1 MPSLPI
7 STLKENQHQYSSLSH
22 PSYQKRL
29 WAKQSKWLKA
39 NLVNEIWNKEQL
51 SKTMWCGPKKVVL
64 FGSVEMVFSTG
75 RSIHDAPERGL
86 LRKMRMEEG
95 SVHALGLFA
104 LLLRDF
110 CWLFLSRNANA
121 SVPSTII
128 DSTLEGERASHSLSL
143 LQMNLAKQL
152 CRQPMSI
159 SERDELFLLF
169 RVTFFRHLNAL
180 SGSVTSVNNGMSSLY
195 SYIHT
200 TLSNVM
206 ISGLRKVLLSV
217 PPL

>member
-121 SVPSTII
+121 SVPSTIE
-128 DSTLEGERASHSLSL
+128 SRAGKSITHSLLIITTLKGDVSAEL
-143 LQMNLAKQL
+143 TTTGTQL
-152 CRQPMSI
+152 NGGQKRQ
-159 SERDELFLLF
+159 
-169 RVTFFRHLNAL
+169 VY
-180 SGSVTSVNNGMSSLY
+180 SSLRKEMNH
-195 SYIHT
+195 SR
-200 TLSNVM
+200 TLPVYNQ
-206 ISGLRKVLLSV
+206 
-217 PPL
+217 